1 MPRFVLVARKLVE
14 IINRF
19 WANRSLR
26 IKAVALLVIPLPI
39 LIAALAGLHRSQ
51 HAEQQAR
58 AWVQHTLDARGAIQA
73 TMTRLLDAEASARD
87 FQLTGE
93 RSALEHYWES
103 RELLAPIGDRLA
115 ALVNDNPPQ
124 FQRAIEVRELIRSE
138 MDTLSALCDR
148 RPGKIVRQ
156 EAGSLAAVDGARE
169 VSSRLRAKLTAM
181 QMEEDQLLQLR
192 SQAAESARS
201 RFFAVLIES
210 AVLGLFFQ
218 MVAALVLT
226 GSLSGQI
233 RALEN
238 NARHFGQRGAAQPVT
253 PDTREF
259 HGLQDGLRQA
269 ATLMEENERA
279 LRTSEERFRTLFSEA
294 PIAYHEIDHEG
305 VVRHV
310 NTAECAL
317 LGCQSEEIVGRH
329 PWDLVSRES
338 RDVVRQN
345 ILDRLAGVRPTTPY
359 ECDFECRDQSQ
370 VTVEIHE
377 NLIHDKEGRTTGIRS
392 ALLDVTARR
401 MVDMAVKKVEQYA
414 QELRTKNEELLLALG
429 AAREASATKG
439 RFLAAMSHELRT
451 PLNGIM
457 GLAEL
462 MFDGLVGPVSEEH
475 KEYLGDI
482 LASSRHLLQLV
493 NDVLDLAKV
502 ESGKLDLRAEPVEL
516 GPLLCEVRDVLRILA
531 DKKNISVKVDA
542 GEIGKVVTDAA
553 RLKQVVYNYLSNAI
567 KFTGEGGA
575 IQVRALREGA
585 NAFRIEVEDNGSGIE
600 EADIP
605 RLFGDFQ
612 QLESV
617 RPGSGT
623 GLGLALTKRIIE
635 GQGGSV
641 GVRSQPGAGSVFF
654 AILPLEPGLK
664 HGLAAQQEAVSFG
677 GLADPQVRVAVFP
690 APMRARPR
698 SFEGAMRP

>member
-1 MPRFVLVARKLVE
+1 MAGRLVE
-14 IINRF
+14 LVNRF
-19 WANRSLR
+19 WTHRSLR
-26 IKAVALLVIPLPI
+26 IKAIALLVIPLPI
-39 LIAALAGLHRSQ
+39 LIAALAGMQRSQ
-51 HAEQQAR
+51 QAEQRAR
-58 AWVQHTLDARGAIQA
+58 AWVQHTLDVRGMIQE
-73 TMTRLLDAEASARD
+73 TITRLLDAEASARD

-103 RELLAPIGDRLA
+103 RELLTPIGDRLA
-115 ALVNDNPPQ
+115 AMAKDNPPQ
-124 FQRAIEVRELIRSE
+124 FQRALEVRLLIRSE
-138 MDTLSALCDR
+138 MEALSALCER
-148 RPGKIVRQ
+148 RSGKRARAETGTPV
-156 EAGSLAAVDGARE
+156 VMDGARD
-169 VSSRLRAKLTAM
+169 VTSRLRAKLTAM

-201 RFFAVLIES
+201 RFFAILIES
-210 AVLGLFFQ
+210 AVVGLFFQ
-218 MVAALVLT
+218 MMAALLLT

-238 NARHFGQRGAAQPVT
+238 NARLFGQGLAAKPVA
-253 PDTREF
+253 PDTREL

-269 ATLMEENERA
+269 ATLMDEHERA
-279 LRTSEERFRTLFSEA
+279 LRESEERFRTLFSEA

-317 LGCQSEEIVGRH
+317 LGCQPQDIVGRH

-377 NLIHDKEGRTTGIRS
+377 NLIRDKAGRTTGIRS

-462 MFDGLVGPVSEEH
+462 MFDGVVGPVSDEH

-502 ESGKLDLRAEPVEL
+502 ESGKLDLRSEPVEL

-531 DKKNISVKVDA
+531 DKKSISITVDA
-542 GEIGKVVTDAA
+542 GDVGKIVTDAA

-567 KFTGEGGA
+567 KFTNENGA
-575 IQVRALREGA
+575 IQVRALREGED
-585 NAFRIEVEDNGSGIE
+585 AFRIEVEDNGPGIQ

-612 QLESV
+612 QLEGV

-641 GVRSQPGAGSVFF
+641 GVRSRPGVGSVFF
-654 AILPLEPGLK
+654 AILPREPG
-664 HGLAAQQEAVSFG
+664 GLHHPTASQEATAFG
-677 GLADPQVRVAVFP
+677 GLADPQVKIPVFP
-690 APMRARPR
+690 APMRARP
-698 SFEGAMRP
+698 SSLEEALRP

>member
-1 MPRFVLVARKLVE
+1 M
-14 IINRF
+14 
-19 WANRSLR
+19 
-26 IKAVALLVIPLPI
+26 
-39 LIAALAGLHRSQ
+39 
-51 HAEQQAR
+51 
-58 AWVQHTLDARGAIQA
+58 
-73 TMTRLLDAEASARD
+73 EA
-87 FQLTGE
+87 
-93 RSALEHYWES
+93 
-103 RELLAPIGDRLA
+103 
-115 ALVNDNPPQ
+115 
-124 FQRAIEVRELIRSE
+124 
-138 MDTLSALCDR
+138 LSALCER
-148 RPGKIVRQ
+148 RSGKIAPP
-156 EAGSLAAVDGARE
+156 EAGNLVVVDNGRD
-169 VSSRLRAKLTAM
+169 VTSRLRAKLTAM

-192 SQAAESARS
+192 SHAAESARS

-210 AVLGLFFQ
+210 AIVGLFFQ
-218 MVAALVLT
+218 MVAALLLT
-226 GSLSGQI
+226 GTLSGQI

-238 NARHFGQRGAAQPVT
+238 NAKLFGRGLAPKPVA
-253 PDTREF
+253 PDNREIR
-259 HGLQDGLRQA
+259 GLEDGLRQA
-269 ATLMEENERA
+269 AALLEENERA
-279 LRTSEERFRTLFSEA
+279 LRESEQRFRTLFSEA

-317 LGCQSEEIVGRH
+317 LGCQPEDIVGKH
-329 PWDLVSRES
+329 PWDLVGHESRE
-338 RDVVRQN
+338 VVRQN

-377 NLIHDKEGRTTGIRS
+377 NLIHDKEGHATGIRS

-462 MFDGLVGPVSEEH
+462 MFDGIVGPVSEEH

-502 ESGKLDLRAEPVEL
+502 ESGKLDLRTEPVEL

-531 DKKNISVKVDA
+531 EKKNISITVDTA
-542 GEIGKVVTDAA
+542 GVGTVVTDAA

-575 IQVRALREGA
+575 IQVRARQEGA
-585 NAFRIEVEDNGSGIE
+585 NEFRIEVEDTGPGIQNT
-600 EADIP
+600 DIP

-612 QLESV
+612 QLDGV

-641 GVRSQPGAGSVFF
+641 GVRSQPGVGSIFF
-654 AILPLEPGLK
+654 AVLPVEPAAK
-664 HGLAAQQEAVSFG
+664 HGADAPQEAVAFG
-677 GLADPQVRVAVFP
+677 GLADPQLKV
-690 APMRARPR
+690 PMRARPR
-698 SFEGAMRP
+698 SLEGALRP